1 MGDGQPTAG
10 ALAGI
15 RVVELAHVM
24 AGPICGRM
32 LADLGADVVKVEP
45 PGPGD
50 PTRAFAPA
58 EADGTAA
65 AFVMANRNK
74 RGVVIDL
81 KSEPG
86 REVAMRMLARCDV
99 VIENFRAG
107 VMERLGLDY
116 ETLRAANPGL
126 VYCQI
131 TGFGRTGPMAEH
143 RGFDLIAQGMTGL
156 LSVTGEGPGR
166 PPVKCGPPLTDI
178 TAGILGAMGV
188 VTALYAR
195 EKTGVGQRVDTS
207 LYEAG
212 LTQTFWQAAVAL
224 ATGES
229 PGPLGSAHPLAAPY
243 EALPTADGWITV
255 GGWNQ
260 VNWLRLVAAMDMG
273 ELAADPRF
281 ETNTDRMTN
290 LGELRELLSARLG
303 TASTETWLKR
313 LEAAAVPAGP
323 VSTMLEALRHPQ
335 TAARDMVVT
344 VPQGDGTAETLG
356 MPVKMS
362 DAPASVERG
371 APGMGEHTEEVLG
384 EYGFGA
390 GEIAELLRTGAVR
403 G

>member
-1 MGDGQPTAG
+1 MG
-10 ALAGI
+10 ALSGI

-45 PGPGD
+45 PGAGD
-50 PTRAFAPA
+50 PTRAFAPPEVGGA
-58 EADGTAA
+58 AA
-65 AFVMANRNK
+65 AFVMMNRNK
-74 RGVVIDL
+74 RGIVIDL
-81 KSEPG
+81 KTEQG
-86 REVAMRMLARCDV
+86 RGVAKRMLARCDV
-99 VIENFRAG
+99 VIENFRQG
-107 VMERLGLDY
+107 VMDGLGLGW

-131 TGFGRTGPMAEH
+131 TGFGRTGPLASH

-260 VNWLRLVAAMDMG
+260 VNWMRLVGALELR

-281 ETNTDRMTN
+281 ETNAARMAN
-290 LGELRELLSARLG
+290 LDALRELLSGRLR
-303 TASTETWLKR
+303 TASTEEWLR
-313 LEAAAVPAGP
+313 RFEAAAVPAGP
-323 VSTMLEALRHPQ
+323 VSTMLGALRHPQ
-335 TAARDMVVT
+335 TVAREMVVT
-344 VPQGDGTAETLG
+344 VPQGEGTAETLG
-356 MPVKMS
+356 MPVKLS
-362 DAPASVERG
+362 GAPGSIDRG
-371 APGMGEHTEEVLG
+371 APRQGEHTVEVLG
-384 EYGFGA
+384 EYGFG
-390 GEIAELLRTGAVR
+390 GDEIAELARVGAVV